1 MSEYQVILF
10 IFGFSTIIFTL
21 LGRSSRSKFGVFLIK
36 LFGNTVE
43 KVVSILIGIIFV
55 IIAFFI

>member
-21 LGRSSRSKFGVFLIK
+21 LGRSFRSKFGVFLIK